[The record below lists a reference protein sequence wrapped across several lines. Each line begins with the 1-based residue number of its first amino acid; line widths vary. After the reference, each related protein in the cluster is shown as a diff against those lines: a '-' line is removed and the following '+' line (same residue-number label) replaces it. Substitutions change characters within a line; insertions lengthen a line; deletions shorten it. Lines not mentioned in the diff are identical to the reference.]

1 MEQVL
6 PSTINYLDTLPRA
19 VPSERRRKKFYPTNG
34 PVFTENTT
42 IRINIEDTRA
52 FMDPSNTFLQFSLNT
67 TPANR
72 TGTTDIAGGY
82 SFVKNFRIHQA
93 GNEIMRIDNLNRL
106 MNGIVVP
113 SIGQDTERGDTS
125 ITGNGNYANISGGGA
140 QNNTPIIG
148 AASTGADLTTGRFG
162 DFLDIAVANNAA
174 TFNIPLVGGLFSQV
188 GDNKLIP
195 LPLLSQPIELF
206 FDVAPSEEMLI
217 WADVPVAP
225 PQLFNVSVISELVEV
240 PRDVIGY
247 LKDLQFNHGGSLA
260 IQAQSYESN
269 TLSIP
274 ALTTGDFVMNVPSRK
289 RSIKS
294 LYFVGAS
301 TDYAGI
307 MAGFT
312 RSQSACL
319 SFGGNMNIQS
329 YFLRAGPL
337 IMPQPAVRG
346 LGDNAGAGNNE
357 YRKGE
362 MFMELKK
369 SLGHLKFHHG
379 SGGFASAN
387 YGNLEGDNADG
398 AGLRLT
404 PSERDGYEIC
414 PYGLDLEAYQH
425 EAIKSGLDTQ
435 TLSLEMQL
443 NITIEGNNTEAQ
455 QVDIFTLHD
464 IQYYFNSDGTITF
477 ED

>member
-67 TPANR
+67 TPANQ

-93 GNEIMRIDNLNRL
+93 GNEIMRIDN
-106 MNGIVVP
+106 
-113 SIGQDTERGDTS
+113 S
-125 ITGNGNYANISGGGA
+125 ITGNGNYANLSGGGA
-140 QNNTPIIG
+140 QNNTPIGG

-217 WADVPVAP
+217 WADVPAAP

-247 LKDLQFNHGGSLA
+247 LKDLQ
-260 IQAQSYESN
+260 
-269 TLSIP
+269 
-274 ALTTGDFVMNVPSRK
+274 
-289 RSIKS
+289 
-294 LYFVGAS
+294 
-301 TDYAGI
+301 
-307 MAGFT
+307 
-312 RSQSACL
+312 CL
-319 SFGGNMNIQS
+319 VHYQE
-329 YFLRAGPL
+329 PL
-337 IMPQPAVRG
+337 
-346 LGDNAGAGNNE
+346 
-357 YRKGE
+357 K
-362 MFMELKK
+362 
-369 SLGHLKFHHG
+369 
-379 SGGFASAN
+379 
-387 YGNLEGDNADG
+387 
-398 AGLRLT
+398 
-404 PSERDGYEIC
+404 
-414 PYGLDLEAYQH
+414 
-425 EAIKSGLDTQ
+425 
-435 TLSLEMQL
+435 
-443 NITIEGNNTEAQ
+443 
-455 QVDIFTLHD
+455 
-464 IQYYFNSDGTITF
+464 
-477 ED
+477 